1 MVHSELEKT
10 LKNIE
15 NIYISSREC
24 CQYNAQS
31 CDCME
36 LVIDTGKKMIS
47 VVHREFGEDGCIEL
61 EEIHEL
67 NKEVYRYK
75 ILIQEEKFTLERI
88 AYYNNGFIKAIKF
101 RYTDVFL
108 FFIALENNLV
118 LTKSKYDLL
127 DENTKDFLKK
137 KQLSKLQPIYKLIS

>member
-1 MVHSELEKT
+1 MVHYELEKT
-10 LKNIE
+10 LKNIK

-36 LVIDTGKKMIS
+36 LVIDTGEKMIS
-47 VVHREFGEDGCIEL
+47 VVHREFDEDGCIEL

-75 ILIQEEKFTLERI
+75 MLMHDEQFELERI
-88 AYYNNGFIKAIKF
+88 SYFDNGLINAIKF
-101 RYTDVFL
+101 KYKDVFL
-108 FFIALENNLV
+108 FVFALEDNLV

-127 DENTKDFLKK
+127 DETTKDFFEEATLE
-137 KQLSKLQPIYKLIS
+137 ITNNI

>member
-1 MVHSELEKT
+1 
-10 LKNIE
+10 
-15 NIYISSREC
+15 
-24 CQYNAQS
+24 
-31 CDCME
+31 ME

-75 ILIQEEKFTLERI
+75 MLLQEEKFTLERI

-108 FFIALENNLV
+108 FVIALENNFV

-127 DENTKDFLKK
+127 DENTKDFFEEEATLE
-137 KQLSKLQPIYKLIS
+137 ITTNI

>member
-1 MVHSELEKT
+1 MVHSELEKI
-10 LKNIE
+10 LKNIK

-24 CQYNAQS
+24 CRYNAQS

-36 LVIDTGKKMIS
+36 LVIDTGEKMIS

-67 NKEVYRYK
+67 NKEVYKYK
-75 ILIQEEKFTLERI
+75 MLMYDEQFELERI
-88 AYYNNGFIKAIKF
+88 SNFDNGLIDAIKF
-101 RYTDVFL
+101 KYKDVFL
-108 FFIALENNLV
+108 FVFALEDNLV

-127 DENTKDFLKK
+127 DETTKDFFEEEATLE
-137 KQLSKLQPIYKLIS
+137 ITNNI

>member
-1 MVHSELEKT
+1 MVHFELEKN
-10 LKNIE
+10 LKNIK

-36 LVIDTGKKMIS
+36 IVIDTGEKMIS
-47 VVHREFGEDGCIEL
+47 AVHREFGEDGRIEF

-67 NKEVYRYK
+67 NKEVCRYK
-75 ILIQEEKFTLERI
+75 MLMHGEQFELERI
-88 AYYNNGFIKAIKF
+88 SNFDNGFIDAIKF
-101 RYTDVFL
+101 KYKDVFL
-108 FFIALENNLV
+108 FVFALEDNLV

-127 DENTKDFLKK
+127 DETTSDFFEEEAILE
-137 KQLSKLQPIYKLIS
+137 ITNNI

>member
-10 LKNIE
+10 LKNIK

-31 CDCME
+31 CDCMD
-36 LVIDTGKKMIS
+36 LVVDTGEKMIS
-47 VVHREFGEDGCIEL
+47 VEHREFGKDGCIEFD
-61 EEIHEL
+61 EIHEL

-75 ILIQEEKFTLERI
+75 MLMHDEQFELERI
-88 AYYNNGFIKAIKF
+88 SNFDNGLIDAIKF
-101 RYTDVFL
+101 KYKDVFL
-108 FFIALENNLV
+108 FVFALEDNLV

-127 DENTKDFLKK
+127 DETTNDFFEEEATLE
-137 KQLSKLQPIYKLIS
+137 IANNI